1 VETTSLSPT
10 RIAPTV
16 ALATTVLAIVVLSST
31 TVSSAARRQLIVHV
45 ARSLDGTATAHL
57 HLVKPNGAQLE
68 EEGPVTGALAGSMR
82 AVVNTG
88 NVLTGNFTINT
99 HGGSIYGSGRAAPHG
114 TGRYQSFSGTLTI
127 TGGSGRYS
135 HAHGRGGLFGTF
147 DRRTY
152 ALLIQ
157 TTGRFSY

>member
-1 VETTSLSPT
+1 MSRTPNHQS
-10 RIAPTV
+10 RIAPTA
-16 ALATTVLAIVVLSST
+16 ALAATVLAIAVLLST
-31 TVSSAARRQLIVHV
+31 AVSSAARHQPTAHA

-82 AVVNTG
+82 AVLYTG
-88 NVLTGNFTINT
+88 NVLTGSFTIHT
-99 HGGSIYGSGRAAPHG
+99 YGGSIYGSGRATPHG

-127 TGGSGRYS
+127 TGGNGRYS
-135 HAHGRGGLFGTF
+135 HAHGHAGLFGTF